1 MSRAVD
7 KLPIPVEARSM
18 KVIGLGP
25 SRTGTLGLWQALKT
39 LGYTPF
45 HISELLPYG
54 FQQMRALQEA
64 IIANDTDKPFDRTEF
79 DKLFAGYDCIVESPC
94 YLCPNIIK
102 TYLEDPDVKF
112 ILTERTPE
120 SWAKS
125 IAGSLG
131 AYHAKLAKPPLSIA
145 RYFDSFIWE
154 LTALFKAMTH
164 RWSGGLEPSE
174 PGFNDALAKSY
185 VEYDILDLPG
195 TDAMEISME
204 SVKAL
209 VPPERLLVLNLEKG
223 FGWEEICKFLERDVP
238 DEPYPRIN
246 AMADFHVAAE
256 MVVSP
261 AIKKTVRILS
271 SSAVAIAGIGL
282 WYWQRRR

>member
-7 KLPIPVEARSM
+7 RLPALAEARPIR
-18 KVIGLGP
+18 VIGLGP

-64 IIANDTDKPFDRTEF
+64 ILANDTDEPFGRKEF

-102 TYLEDPDVKF
+102 TYLDDPDVKF

-131 AYHAKLAKPPLSIA
+131 AYHEKLAKPPLSIA
-145 RYFDSFIWE
+145 RYLDSFIWE
-154 LTALFKAMTH
+154 LTALFRAMTH
-164 RWSGGLEPSE
+164 RWSGGLEPSD
-174 PGFNDALAKSY
+174 PGFNDALARSY
-185 VEYDILDLPG
+185 VEYL
-195 TDAMEISME
+195 E
-204 SVKAL
+204 SVKTL
-209 VPPERLLVLNLEKG
+209 VPPGRLLILNLEEG
-223 FGWEEICKFLERDVP
+223 FGWDEICTFLKRDAP

-261 AIKKTVRILS
+261 AITKTVRVLT
-271 SSAVAIAGIGL
+271 SSAVAVAAIGV

>member
-7 KLPIPVEARSM
+7 KLPAPAEARSM

-64 IIANDTDKPFDRTEF
+64 IVANDTDKPFGRAEF

-94 YLCPNIIK
+94 YLCPKVI
-102 TYLEDPDVKF
+102 TEYLDDPDVRF
-112 ILTERTPE
+112 ILTERTPQ

-131 AYHAKLAKPPLSIA
+131 AYHQKLAKPPLSIA
-145 RYFDSFIWE
+145 RHFDSFIAE
-154 LTALFKAMTH
+154 LTALFRAMTH
-164 RWSGGLEPSE
+164 RWSGGLEPSD

-185 VEYDILDLPG
+185 VEY
-195 TDAMEISME
+195 ME
-204 SVKAL
+204 SVKSL

-223 FGWEEICKFLERDVP
+223 FGWEEICGFLQRDVP

-261 AIKKTVRILS
+261 AIKKTVRILTS
-271 SSAVAIAGIGL
+271 TAVAIAGIGF

>member
-7 KLPIPVEARSM
+7 VLLAPAEGRSM

-64 IIANDTDKPFDRTEF
+64 IIANDSDNPFQRAEF

-102 TYLEDPDVKF
+102 EYLEDPDVKF

-164 RWSGGLEPSE
+164 RWSGGLEPSD
-174 PGFNDALAKSY
+174 PGFNEALSKSY
-185 VEYDILDLPG
+185 VEYL
-195 TDAMEISME
+195 E

-209 VPPERLLVLNLEKG
+209 VPADKLLVLNLEKG
-223 FGWEEICKFLERDVP
+223 FGWEEICIFLGKDVP
-238 DEPYPRIN
+238 EEPYPLIN
-246 AMADFHVAAE
+246 AMSDFHVAAE

-261 AIKKTVRILS
+261 AIKKTMRILT
-271 SSAVAIAGIGL
+271 SSAVAIAGVGI

>member
-7 KLPIPVEARSM
+7 RLPAPADERPM

-39 LGYTPF
+39 LGYKPF

-64 IIANDTDKPFDRTEF
+64 IIANDTEKPFGKPEF

-94 YLCPNIIK
+94 YLCPSIIQ
-102 TYLEDPDVKF
+102 TYLEDPEVKF

-131 AYHAKLAKPPLSIA
+131 AYHAKLAQPPLSIA

-154 LTALFKAMTH
+154 LTALFRAMTH
-164 RWSGGLEPSE
+164 RWSGGLEPHQ

-185 VEYDILDLPG
+185 VEYL
-195 TDAMEISME
+195 E

-223 FGWEEICKFLERDVP
+223 FGWEEICAFLGRDVP

-261 AIKKTVRILS
+261 AIKKTIRILT
-271 SSAVAIAGIGL
+271 SSAVAVAGIGF

>member
-7 KLPIPVEARSM
+7 RLPAPAESRPM
-18 KVIGLGP
+18 KVVGLGP

-39 LGYTPF
+39 LGYKPF

-54 FQQMRALQEA
+54 YQQMRALQEA
-64 IIANDTDKPFDRTEF
+64 IVANESDEPFGRAEY

-94 YLCPNIIK
+94 YLCPTIVK
-102 TYLEDPDVKF
+102 TYLDDADVRF

-120 SWAKS
+120 SWATS

-131 AYHAKLAKPPLSIA
+131 AYHSKLARPKLSVVG
-145 RYFDSFIWE
+145 YCDSFVRE
-154 LTALFKAMTH
+154 LKALFRAMTH
-164 RWSGGLEPSE
+164 RWSGGLEPGQ
-174 PGFNDALAKSY
+174 PGFNDALAESY
-185 VEYDILDLPG
+185 TEYL
-195 TDAMEISME
+195 A

-223 FGWEEICKFLERDVP
+223 FGWEEICAFLDKPVP
-238 DEPYPRIN
+238 GEPYPRIN

-256 MVVSP
+256 MVLSP
-261 AIKKTVRILS
+261 AVKKTVRIFTS
-271 SSAVAIAGIGL
+271 TAVAVAAIGF

>member
-7 KLPIPVEARSM
+7 KLPAPAEERPM

-39 LGYTPF
+39 LGYKPF

-64 IIANDTDKPFDRTEF
+64 IIANDTDKPFGRAEF

-94 YLCPNIIK
+94 YLCPNIV
-102 TYLEDPDVKF
+102 TEYLEDPNVKF

-131 AYHAKLAKPPLSIA
+131 AYHAKLAQPPLSVV
-145 RYFDSFIWE
+145 RYFDSFVWE
-154 LTALFKAMTH
+154 LRALFKAMTH
-164 RWSGGLEPSE
+164 RWSGGLEPSD
-174 PGFNDALAKSY
+174 PGFKDAMAKSY
-185 VEYDILDLPG
+185 TEYL
-195 TDAMEISME
+195 T

-223 FGWEEICKFLERDVP
+223 FGWEEICTFLGHDVP
-238 DEPYPRIN
+238 EEPYPRIN

-256 MVVSP
+256 MVLAP
-261 AIKKTVRILS
+261 AVKKTLRIF
-271 SSAVAIAGIGL
+271 SSAGVALAGVAI

>member
-7 KLPIPVEARSM
+7 KLPAPAEARSM

-64 IIANDTDKPFDRTEF
+64 IVANDTDKPFGRAEF
-79 DKLFAGYDCIVESPC
+79 DKLFAGYD
-94 YLCPNIIK
+94 
-102 TYLEDPDVKF
+102 
-112 ILTERTPE
+112 

-131 AYHAKLAKPPLSIA
+131 AYHQKLAKPPLSIA
-145 RYFDSFIWE
+145 RHFDSFIAE
-154 LTALFKAMTH
+154 LTALFRAMTH
-164 RWSGGLEPSE
+164 RWSGGLEPSD

-185 VEYDILDLPG
+185 VEY
-195 TDAMEISME
+195 ME
-204 SVKAL
+204 SVKSL

-223 FGWEEICKFLERDVP
+223 FGWEEICGFLQRDVP

-261 AIKKTVRILS
+261 AIKKTVRILTS
-271 SSAVAIAGIGL
+271 TAVAVAGIGF

>member
-1 MSRAVD
+1 MSRAID
-7 KLPIPVEARSM
+7 KLLTPAEARPM
-18 KVIGLGP
+18 KIIGLGP

-64 IIANDTDKPFDRTEF
+64 ILANDTDKPFDRQEF

-102 TYLEDPDVKF
+102 AYLEDPNVKF

-131 AYHAKLAKPPLSIA
+131 AYHVKLAKPPLSIA

-154 LTALFKAMTH
+154 LTALFRAMTH
-164 RWSGGLEPSE
+164 RWSGGLEPSD

-185 VEYDILDLPG
+185 IKY
-195 TDAMEISME
+195 ME
-204 SVKAL
+204 SVKTL
-209 VPPERLLVLNLEKG
+209 VPPERLLILNLEKG
-223 FGWEEICKFLERDVP
+223 FGWEEICTFLKLDVP
-238 DEPYPRIN
+238 EEPYPRIN
-246 AMADFHVAAE
+246 AMADFHIAAE

-261 AIKKTVRILS
+261 AIKKTMRILT
-271 SSAVAIAGIGL
+271 SSAVAVTAIGV
-282 WYWQRRR
+282 WFWQRRR

>member
-7 KLPIPVEARSM
+7 KLPAPALARPM

-25 SRTGTLGLWQALKT
+25 SRTGTLGLWQALKM

-64 IIANDTDKPFDRTEF
+64 IVANESDKPFGRAEY

-94 YLCPNIIK
+94 YLCPTVIK

-112 ILTERTPE
+112 ILTERTPQ

-154 LTALFKAMTH
+154 LTALFRAMTH
-164 RWSGGLEPSE
+164 RWSGGLEPSD

-185 VEYDILDLPG
+185 VEYL
-195 TDAMEISME
+195 E

-209 VPPERLLVLNLEKG
+209 VPAHRLLVLNLEKG
-223 FGWEEICKFLERDVP
+223 FGWEEICAFLGHQVP
-238 DEPYPRIN
+238 EDPYPRLN

-256 MVVSP
+256 TVVSP
-261 AIKKTVRILS
+261 AITKTVRILTS
-271 SSAVAIAGIGL
+271 SVVTLAGIGF

>member
-7 KLPIPVEARSM
+7 KLPAPAEARSM

-25 SRTGTLGLWQALKT
+25 SRTGTLGLGQALKT

-64 IIANDTDKPFDRTEF
+64 IVANDTDKPFGRAEF
-79 DKLFAGYDCIVESPC
+79 DRLFAGYDCIVESPC
-94 YLCPNIIK
+94 YLCPNVI
-102 TYLEDPDVKF
+102 TEYLDDPDVTF
-112 ILTERTPE
+112 ILTERIPQ

-131 AYHAKLAKPPLSIA
+131 AYHQKLAKPPLSIA
-145 RYFDSFIWE
+145 RRFDSFIAE
-154 LTALFKAMTH
+154 LTALFRAMTH
-164 RWSGGLEPSE
+164 RWSGGLEPSD

-185 VEYDILDLPG
+185 VEY
-195 TDAMEISME
+195 ME
-204 SVKAL
+204 SVKSL

-223 FGWEEICKFLERDVP
+223 FGWEEICGFLKRDVP

-256 MVVSP
+256 MVVCDGVP
-261 AIKKTVRILS
+261 GHQEDGPHPHLDRGRL
-271 SSAVAIAGIGL
+271 
-282 WYWQRRR
+282 RRYRLLVLATEEMN